1 MPELSEFVE
10 FVVEKS
16 NIRNSSLVKR
26 DILIH
31 RILKD
36 IFSSSLRDSYLFK
49 GGSCLVKC
57 YLGYYR
63 FSVDLD
69 FTWRDQSTWKNLGKK
84 RLRKELLKET
94 GKFGSVLELTAK
106 EIDVDFKNDVKNKN
120 YIEFGAG
127 SKMVTFKLWD
137 RDELIKVQVNFVEK
151 LFFEP
156 KPVMARTLIDN
167 AEITDEEIAY
177 FKDFLKFYT
186 PVKVLAYSKEEILC
200 EKVRAILTRRTQK
213 IRDFYDVFMLEKEGL
228 RAEAFKDEI
237 IKKTKEVMRYKK
249 YRENLNRNVKYLSIE
264 ETLENP
270 FEREMFIVKP
280 PSEFYRFLNRFS
292 ELLKDIGEYI
302 LQLEEREGR

>member
-31 RILKD
+31 RIRKD
-36 IFSSSLRDSYLFK
+36 ISSSLRDSYLFK

-94 GKFGSVLELTAK
+94 EKFGSVLELTAK
-106 EIDVDFKNDVKNKN
+106 DIGVDFKNDVKNKN

-127 SKMVTFKLWD
+127 SRMVTFKLWD
-137 RDELIKVQVNFVEK
+137 
-151 LFFEP
+151 
-156 KPVMARTLIDN
+156 
-167 AEITDEEIAY
+167 
-177 FKDFLKFYT
+177 
-186 PVKVLAYSKEEILC
+186 
-200 EKVRAILTRRTQK
+200 
-213 IRDFYDVFMLEKEGL
+213 
-228 RAEAFKDEI
+228 
-237 IKKTKEVMRYKK
+237 
-249 YRENLNRNVKYLSIE
+249 
-264 ETLENP
+264 
-270 FEREMFIVKP
+270 
-280 PSEFYRFLNRFS
+280 
-292 ELLKDIGEYI
+292 
-302 LQLEEREGR
+302 

>member
-16 NIRNSSLVKR
+16 GVRDSSLVKR

-36 IFSSSLRDSYLFK
+36 VFSSCLADNYLFK

-69 FTWRDQSTWKNLGKK
+69 FTWRNQSTWKNLGKK
-84 RLRKELLKET
+84 RRKELIKET
-94 GKFGSVLELTAK
+94 GKFSSVLELTAK

-120 YIEFGAG
+120 YVEFGAG
-127 SKMVTFKLWD
+127 SRMVTFKLWD
-137 RDELIKVQVNFVEK
+137 GNELIKVQVNFVEK

-156 KPVMARTLIDN
+156 KLVMARTLIDN
-167 AEITDEEIAY
+167 AEITDDEIAY

-200 EKVRAILTRRTQK
+200 EKVRAVLTRRTQK
-213 IRDFYDVFMLEKEGL
+213 LRDFYDIFMLKKEGL
-228 RAEAFKDEI
+228 KAEMFKDEI
-237 IKKTKEVMRYKK
+237 IKKTKEMMRYKK
-249 YRENLNRNVKYLSIE
+249 YRENLNRNVKYLGIE
-264 ETLENP
+264 EIPENP
-270 FEREMFIVKP
+270 FEREMFIAKP

-292 ELLKDIGEYI
+292 ELLRDIGEHI
-302 LQLEEREGR
+302 LRLEEREGR